1 MNQDSAINIITTAQ
15 NLTQAITNTDV
26 PPTSTGNTKNK
37 FNIENK
43 SNTICQESTEQDHP
57 NENPKR
63 KSVIVLGDSMIDTQ
77 TDRI

>member
-15 NLTQAITNTDV
+15 NLTQAITKTDV

-37 FNIENK
+37 FNIENE
-43 SNTICQESTEQDHP
+43 SNTIYQESTEQDHP